1 MIDLL
6 FFVLSPIVI
15 VIGAI
20 AFIYVGGA
28 LVTSA
33 PLIVLMP
40 ILGLVDWIVEALQ
53 NGMTTLRVVVDDFVT
68 GLW

>member
-53 NGMTTLRVVVDDFVT
+53 NGMTTLRAVVDDFVT